1 MKSPGLNFDLMEQL
15 SFYGSY
21 HSRPGNQAIHFVFV
35 PLIHWTITVWLAYA
49 PLPTA
54 FDLPAH
60 LDFLPEWLSRYA
72 CTACTSQTIGLWSAQ
87 LHTCVPF
94 FTSPM

>member
-54 FDLPAH
+54 YDLPAH
-60 LDFLPEWLSRYA
+60 LDFLPGWLSRYA
-72 CTACTSQTIGLWSAQ
+72 CAVCASQHFCLWSAH
-87 LHTCVPF
+87 LPTCVTL
-94 FTSPM
+94 FTLLT

>member
-54 FDLPAH
+54 YDLPAH
-60 LDFLPEWLSRYA
+60 LDFLPGWLSRYA
-72 CTACTSQTIGLWSAQ
+72 CTVCASQHFCLWSAHT
-87 LHTCVPF
+87 LHA
-94 FTSPM
+94 